1 MAGDLGVGAGASL
14 GGAQLR
20 ARSGALY
27 RLCIRLWPR
36 AVDHAALR
44 YRRPAPFL
52 RWRPAFSGAIFL
64 NVPESWLRSF
74 CNPPISGQELAERL
88 TMAGIEVE
96 GYAPSGPQF
105 SGVVVGEVLA
115 VERHPGADKLTVC
128 KVNAGGETLQV
139 VCGAP
144 NVRVGMK
151 AALAKVGAKL
161 PGMEIKAAALRGME
175 SQGMLASARELG
187 LSSDHSGLLELPPDA
202 TPGADVRSVLAL
214 GERILALKLTPNRA
228 DCLSILGVARE
239 VSALTQ
245 APLNAPRIEK
255 VASKSKAKHP
265 VRISAPEGCGRFASR
280 VIRNVNAA
288 APTPEWLRQRLERAG
303 QRSISALV
311 DVTNY
316 VMLELGRPLHVYDQD
331 KLKGA

>member
-1 MAGDLGVGAGASL
+1 M
-14 GGAQLR
+14 
-20 ARSGALY
+20 
-27 RLCIRLWPR
+27 
-36 AVDHAALR
+36 
-44 YRRPAPFL
+44 
-52 RWRPAFSGAIFL
+52 

-128 KVNAGGETLQV
+128 KVSAGGESLQV

-161 PGMEIKAAALRGME
+161 PGMEIKAAALRGVE

-187 LSSDHSGLLELPPDA
+187 LSDDHSGLLELPKNA
-202 TPGADVRSVLAL
+202 KPGTDVRSALAL
-214 GERILALKLTPNRA
+214 DDRILTLKLTPNRA

-239 VSALTQ
+239 VAALTG
-245 APLNAPRIEK
+245 APLERPRIEK
-255 VASKSKAKHP
+255 IPAKGKAKHP
-265 VRISAPEGCGRFASR
+265 VRISAPEGCGRFAGR
-280 VIRNVNAA
+280 VIREVNAA
-288 APTPEWLRQRLERAG
+288 APTPQWMKERLERAG

-316 VMLELGRPLHVYDQD
+316 VMLELGRPLHVYDVD
-331 KLKGA
+331 KLKGAIDVRWGRKGEKVLLLNEQTVEVDASVLCITDDSGVIGLGGIMGGESTKADENTANVFLESAF